1 MGRIFFRLYGLLVFS
16 LVVFVVLIISLDT
29 LLHPTIEKYYYNL
42 ARGTVQLTENRL
54 RQKTRDEWPAIITDI
69 NRAGGYPL
77 RLEALKNYDLTAD
90 TIQRLTQQGY
100 ALQKADNAGY
110 LYIKFKDIEPI
121 LEIPF
126 QQSEIEHEQRLARST
141 FEIIE
146 QQLIQQPE
154 NTWPAVIQNL
164 NNTFYFPIALLAMND
179 LSLAPPQMKLLEQNQ
194 VVYQQ
199 LNYNSEFDYHR
210 IPDTRQ
216 VIRLGPFY
224 TPVTLNYLQ
233 GLLLV
238 FLAVVLATSALIW
251 AWPLSRD
258 LKNLDKTAQTFGQ
271 GRFDIRAAIGK
282 NSAVSTLA
290 GTFNTMADRIQ
301 TLISSHKELTNAV
314 SHELR
319 TPISRLRF
327 AIDMLQSAQASTDR
341 ERFIQAMQVDI
352 DELDKLVAELLTYA
366 RFDRD
371 KPELV
376 LQQQNIEP
384 WLQGVVQLACTGLE
398 IITIDY
404 KVESNS
410 DNYARFEPRLLARA
424 LSNLLHNACRYA
436 HHRIQ
441 VTFTQSYNGQA
452 HNGQVH
458 DGQVHD
464 GYYLY
469 VDDDGPGIPADK
481 REQIFE
487 AFSRLDSSRGRDTG
501 GYGLGLAIVSRI
513 MQWHHGKASVEQSPL
528 GGARFVLHW
537 PL

>member
-1 MGRIFFRLYGLLVFS
+1 MLVLS
-16 LVVFVVLIISLDT
+16 LAAFVVVITNLDS
-29 LLHPTIEKYYYNL
+29 LLHPTIEKHYYNL
-42 ARGTVQLTENRL
+42 ARGTAQLAENRL
-54 RQKTRDEWPAIITDI
+54 RQTPRDAWPAIIADI

-77 RLEALKNYDLTAD
+77 RLEVLENYDLTAD
-90 TIQRLTQQGY
+90 TIRQLTQHGY
-100 ALQKADNAGY
+100 ALQKADDAGY
-110 LYIKFKDIEPI
+110 LYIKFKNIEPI

-126 QQSEIEHEQRLARST
+126 RQSELEHEQRLARST

-164 NNTFYFPIALLAMND
+164 NKSFYFPVALLAMKD
-179 LSLAPPQMKLLEQNQ
+179 LSLAPNQLKQLEQDQ

-199 LNYNSEFDYHR
+199 LNYNTEFDYHR
-210 IPDTRQ
+210 VKNSRQ

-224 TPVTLNYLQ
+224 TPLTLNYLQ

-251 AWPLSRD
+251 VWPLSRD

-271 GRFDIRAAIGK
+271 GRFDIRAHIGK
-282 NSAVSTLA
+282 NSAVSALA
-290 GTFNTMADRIQ
+290 ATFNTMADRIQ

-327 AIDMLQSAQASTDR
+327 AIDMLQSAKEATDR
-341 ERFIQAMQVDI
+341 ERFIQAMQLDI

-371 KPELV
+371 RPELV
-376 LQQQNIEP
+376 LQQQDIEP
-384 WLQGVVQLACTGLE
+384 WLRGVVQLTFTGLDN
-398 IITIDY
+398 ITLNY
-404 KVESNS
+404 KLDGHA
-410 DNYARFEPRLLARA
+410 DNHARFEPRLLARA
-424 LSNLLHNACRYA
+424 LSNVLHNACRYA
-436 HHRIQ
+436 QQQILVSFIQ
-441 VTFTQSYNGQA
+441 TQ
-452 HNGQVH
+452 
-458 DGQVHD
+458 D

-481 REQIFE
+481 REHIFA
-487 AFSRLDSSRGRDTG
+487 AFTRLDASRGRDTG

-513 MQWHHGKASVEQSPL
+513 MQWHHGTASVEPSPL
-528 GGARFVLHW
+528 GGARFVLYW
-537 PL
+537 PLA